1 MAFEFM
7 QSLVTDT
14 IDDENNSEQES
25 DVDYDF
31 ELLNIDLDEFSD
43 SRSNDH
49 DTNGDQ
55 ESRSTSRSTTEPE
68 PGSWSTVFTPIEVE
82 EFTEYQGLKV
92 DLTENYHP
100 RDYFDL
106 FFPPELISK
115 LSTQSQPQMT
125 TVTRRSKSGPIPTD
139 IPKPVE
145 SYKFMAG
152 VDLAD
157 QYRASCPVERASHK
171 WWRYIFYF
179 LLLISIINSFL
190 LMKKNVPRAKR
201 NSPARSHIHFRLEIC
216 RSLLH
221 KDHKRKA
228 TPEIPSVLAAKSP
241 KPEPHKCDRLLGRH
255 RACHQCSKEKRKR
268 PAGRTPETVY
278 GCATCNIRL
287 CKGQCFSKV
296 HNIQ

>member
-1 MAFEFM
+1 MAFEIM

-14 IDDENNSEQES
+14 IDDENNSDSEQES

-43 SRSNDH
+43 SRSDH

-55 ESRSTSRSTTEPE
+55 ESSTCRSTTEPE

-92 DLTENYHP
+92 DLTENSHP

-145 SYKFMAG
+145 SYNKFMAG

-157 QYRASCPVERASHK
+157 QYRASYPVGRASHK
-171 WWRYIFYF
+171 CWRYIF
-179 LLLISIINSFL
+179 
-190 LMKKNVPRAKR
+190 
-201 NSPARSHIHFRLEIC
+201 
-216 RSLLH
+216 
-221 KDHKRKA
+221 
-228 TPEIPSVLAAKSP
+228 
-241 KPEPHKCDRLLGRH
+241 
-255 RACHQCSKEKRKR
+255 
-268 PAGRTPETVY
+268 
-278 GCATCNIRL
+278 
-287 CKGQCFSKV
+287 
-296 HNIQ
+296 

>member
-7 QSLVTDT
+7 QSLVTDN
-14 IDDENNSEQES
+14 IDDENNSDSEQES

-55 ESRSTSRSTTEPE
+55 ESRSTTEPE

-92 DLTENYHP
+92 DLTENSHP

-106 FFPPELISK
+106 FSPPELISK
-115 LSTQSQPQMT
+115 LSTKSQPQMT
-125 TVTRRSKSGPIPTD
+125 TVSRHSKSGPIPTD
-139 IPKPVE
+139 IHKPVE
-145 SYKFMAG
+145 SYNKFMTG

-157 QYRASCPVERASHK
+157 QYRASYPVGRASHK

-179 LLLISIINSFL
+179 LLQISIINSFL

-216 RSLLH
+216 RSLLR

-241 KPEPHKCDRLLGRH
+241 KPEPRKCDRLPGRH
-255 RACHQCSKEKRKR
+255 RACHQCSKEMRKT

-287 CKGQCFSKV
+287 CKGQCFSKF